1 MAEQAESREVGARR
15 LTVIV
20 ALVAAMVITL
30 FGRLYY
36 VQLLD
41 PSKPH
46 QTAGRL
52 HDGTIVVPAPR
63 GEIVDAHGTV
73 LVGNTSQQV
82 LTVNQDTV
90 RAQSDGGVAVL
101 GRLARLLGTTTAQL
115 SREITPCS
123 PKVPAPC
130 WTGEPYSPVPVATNA
145 STAAVL
151 AISEHRE
158 QFPGVA
164 LQTVTVPSYPGGTMA
179 AHVLGYTGSVNAADE
194 KADKGLTDSDTIGRT
209 GLESQYDS
217 VLRGEDGAQVVRLNP
232 QGSVV
237 AAGNGAQP
245 VQGDTLVTSID
256 ANVQKL
262 AEQSLTQQISDS
274 RAKGMKATSGA
285 VVVLDPQTGRVIAAA
300 SYPTYDPQVFVG
312 GISNTAYAAL
322 TNPAANDPLLS
333 RAIAGQYAP
342 GSTFKL
348 ITSSSL
354 VTHHEISL
362 TGRYACPGSL
372 SIDGRVK
379 TNFDSESFGSAMSL
393 NEALGYSCD
402 TFFYAPA
409 AREYYNDQA
418 RITLGKKPTEYLQQ
432 MATQFGVGRS
442 PSIDLPTG
450 EQAGGS
456 YADRETRMARWTANR
471 AQYCADARSGFPAEK
486 DAAQRAYLTEL
497 AAENCTDGWRYRA
510 GDNADMAIGQG
521 ETTMSPLQL
530 ALAYSALV
538 NGGKVWEPTLGWAV
552 VDGTG
557 KVVRTIDP
565 KVHNTVPVS
574 PKVLDYIANS
584 LSFKLGW
591 KVSGA
596 FAYLNS
602 PYRDEI
608 GGKTGT
614 AEVFGHQDTSWLATW
629 GPVSRSAQGDVRAR
643 FVVVGMVEQAGTGA
657 RAAGPMLK
665 RIWDGLLGA
674 TGKPVVA
681 GSRPVTTLP
690 KIAPQVRV
698 TTAPGTGGSVSAQ
711 GDPVGPPVVP
721 TFAPRTGGVG
731 R

>member
-1 MAEQAESREVGARR
+1 MGTRR
-15 LTVIV
+15 LAVIV
-20 ALVAAMVITL
+20 ALVTAMVVTL

-41 PSKPH
+41 PNKPV

-63 GEIVDAHGTV
+63 GQIVDAHGAV

-82 LTVNQDTV
+82 LTVNRDTLL
-90 RAQSDGGVAVL
+90 AQPDSGVAVL
-101 GRLARLLGTTTAQL
+101 TRLAALLGTTTAQL
-115 SREITPCS
+115 SKEITPCS

-130 WTGEPYSPVPVATNA
+130 WTGEPYSPVPIATNA
-145 STAAVL
+145 PTSVVL
-151 AISEHRE
+151 AVSEHRE

-164 LQTVTVPSYPGGTMA
+164 LQTVTVPTYPGGTLA
-179 AHVLGYTGSVNAADE
+179 AHVLGYTGAVNAADE
-194 KADKGLTDSDTIGRT
+194 KENKALTDSDTIGRT
-209 GLESQYDS
+209 GLEAQYDS
-217 VLRGEDGAQVVRLNP
+217 VLRGIDGAQVVRLNP

-237 AAGNGAQP
+237 AEGDDVTP

-262 AEQSLTQQISDS
+262 AEQSLARQISDS
-274 RAKGMKATSGA
+274 RAKGKKATSGA

-300 SYPTYDPQVFVG
+300 SYPTYDPQLFVG

-322 TNPAANDPLLS
+322 TAPSANDPLLS

-362 TGRYACPGSL
+362 DGRYPCPGSL

-393 NEALGYSCD
+393 SQALGYSCD

-418 RITLGKKPTEYLQQ
+418 RIALGKKPTEYLQQ
-432 MATQFGVGRS
+432 MASSFGVGRA
-442 PSIDLPTG
+442 PSIDLPDG
-450 EQAGGS
+450 EQAAGS
-456 YADRETRMARWTANR
+456 YADRETRLARWTANR
-471 AQYCADARSGFPAEK
+471 AQYCADAKRGFP
-486 DAAQRAYLTEL
+486 DQTDPAQRAYLTEL
-497 AAENCTDGWRYRA
+497 ATENCTDGWRYRA

-538 NGGKVWEPTLGWAV
+538 NGGKIWEPTLGWAV
-552 VDGTG
+552 VDGRG
-557 KVVRTIDP
+557 KVVRTINP
-565 KVHNTVPVS
+565 TVHNTVPVS

-591 KVSGA
+591 QVSGA

-602 PYRDEI
+602 PYRNEI

-629 GPVSRSAQGDVRAR
+629 GPVSHTAQGDIRAR

-657 RAAGPMLK
+657 TAAGPMLK

-674 TGKPVVA
+674 TGAPVVA
-681 GSRPVTTLP
+681 GSRPVSTLP
-690 KIAPQVRV
+690 TIAPQVHV
-698 TTAPGTGGSVSAQ
+698 STSAGTGGSASGSGVQES
-711 GDPVGPPVVP
+711 PPAAP
-721 TFAPRTGGVG
+721 TFAPRTAGGG